1 MKNKKKFESPFIGVS
16 IQDGITLLYSATGNY
31 SAMLRI
37 ENLAE
42 QYCADQKLYEL
53 YQQMIGQVVKI
64 LGPGYIIQKTDIISR
79 QTFYG
84 NKTGTDYLDKKFF
97 AHFNG
102 RVYNDITTYLT
113 ITKEN
118 TKSRFFSL
126 KEEEIKD
133 FVNKI
138 VKVTDT
144 LQSAKIPASA
154 LTEPEIKLFHTRFIT
169 FSFSNDAFSINNFT
183 VDEQALHFSDRQLK
197 IISLIDID
205 ELNIPNTISTNIIK
219 ADLGKNYPIDNFAF
233 LLSVPEA
240 ETILY
245 NQCIFIPDQLKLK
258 RDLELK
264 KKRHSSMPDPANM
277 VAVED
282 IDAMFLDIAKQNEL
296 LVYSHFSILVYAEES
311 KINKAVNFIDTQ
323 LFAMGIIAGKN
334 AYNQLEL
341 FRASIPGNA
350 DELQQYD
357 KFLTSRPAAI
367 CFFFKERL
375 PKSEQSEYL
384 LHFTDR
390 QGIPIGIDTSEL
402 PMQSNRISNR
412 NKFILGPSGSGK
424 SFFTNR
430 YVKQCR
436 SLGADIVLVD
446 TGHSYLGLCNYF
458 KGKYITYREDKPITM
473 NPFKIT
479 AEENNEEKRQI
490 IKALIGMIWKG
501 TEGTLTQ
508 VEDSILGSVIN
519 EYFYDYFGEQKYVVK
534 QSFDNFYEFAVKR
547 IGAVI
552 ETEDLKF
559 DLKEFRFILR
569 KFYKG
574 GEYDKLLNDDFE
586 STLFEEPFIVFEI
599 DSIKEHKLLF
609 PITTLIIMDVF
620 LQKLRFKKN
629 KKILI
634 IEEAWKAIASPMM
647 AGYIL
652 YLYKTVRKMGGEAI
666 VVTQELGDI
675 IGNAIVKDSI
685 IANSDTICLLD
696 QTKFKD
702 RYDEIAQLLSLNEIE
717 KNKIFTV
724 NQLDNKENRSRF
736 KEVYIKR
743 GTTGEVYGVEVPVE
757 EYLTY
762 TTELS
767 EKTMIAIYMN
777 HYARY
782 ETAMDC
788 IVADLKESKLKLP
801 QFVSL
806 INKQNTVYQLPQKEL
821 LHA

>member
-1 MKNKKKFESPFIGVS
+1 MPVS
-16 IQDGITLLYSATGNY
+16 ILN
-31 SAMLRI
+31 
-37 ENLAE
+37 
-42 QYCADQKLYEL
+42 
-53 YQQMIGQVVKI
+53 
-64 LGPGYIIQKTDIISR
+64 
-79 QTFYG
+79 
-84 NKTGTDYLDKKFF
+84 
-97 AHFNG
+97 
-102 RVYNDITTYLT
+102 
-113 ITKEN
+113 
-118 TKSRFFSL
+118 
-126 KEEEIKD
+126 
-133 FVNKI
+133 
-138 VKVTDT
+138 
-144 LQSAKIPASA
+144 
-154 LTEPEIKLFHTRFIT
+154 EPEIKLFLNRFIS
-169 FSFSNDAFSINNFT
+169 FNFSNESFQINNFSA
-183 VDEQALHFSDRQLK
+183 DEQGIYFGNKELR

-205 ELNIPNTISTNIIK
+205 ELNIPNTIASNSIK
-219 ADLGKNYPIDNFAF
+219 ADLGKDYPIDNFGF

-245 NQCIFIPDQLKLK
+245 NQCIFVPDQLKLK

-264 KKRHSSMPDPANM
+264 KKRHSSMPDPANN

-282 IDAMFLDIAKQNEL
+282 IDDMFLDIAKQNEL
-296 LVYSHFSILVYAEES
+296 LVYSHFSILVQADPA
-311 KINKAVNFIDTQ
+311 KINKAINYIDTQ

-334 AYNQLEL
+334 SYNQIEL
-341 FRASIPGNA
+341 FRAAIPGNA
-350 DELQQYD
+350 GELQIYD

-375 PKSEQSEYL
+375 PISEQSDYL
-384 LHFTDR
+384 LYFTDR

-402 PMQSNRISNR
+402 PMNTNRISNR

-436 SLGADIVLVD
+436 TLGADIVLVD

-479 AEENNEEKRQI
+479 REENNEEKRQI
-490 IKALIGMIWKG
+490 IKSLLGLIWKG
-501 TEGTLTQ
+501 ADGTLTQ
-508 VEDSILGSVIN
+508 VEDSILGTVIN
-519 EYFYDYFGEQKYVVK
+519 EYFYGYFGESKK
-534 QSFDNFYEFAVKR
+534 ISELKFDSFYEFA
-547 IGAVI
+547 IGAIQKII

-559 DLKEFRFILR
+559 DLKEFRFILK

-620 LQKLRFKKN
+620 LQKMRFKKN

-652 YLYKTVRKMGGEAI
+652 YLYKTVRKFNGEAI
-666 VVTQELGDI
+666 VVTQELSDI

-685 IANSDTICLLD
+685 LANSDTICLLD

-702 RYDEIAQLLSLNEIE
+702 RYDDIAQLLSLNEIE
-717 KNKIFTV
+717 KNKIFTI
-724 NQLDNKENRSRF
+724 NQLENKENRSRF

-743 GTTGEVYGVEVPVE
+743 GSVGEVYGVEVPLE

-777 HYARY
+777 QYGDY
-782 ETAMDC
+782 QGSIDKIIT
-788 IVADLKESKLKLP
+788 DLKTSGLKLP
-801 QFVSL
+801 QFVTL
-806 INKQNTVYQLPQKEL
+806 VNKQNAVFNSITSKIISRE
-821 LHA
+821 